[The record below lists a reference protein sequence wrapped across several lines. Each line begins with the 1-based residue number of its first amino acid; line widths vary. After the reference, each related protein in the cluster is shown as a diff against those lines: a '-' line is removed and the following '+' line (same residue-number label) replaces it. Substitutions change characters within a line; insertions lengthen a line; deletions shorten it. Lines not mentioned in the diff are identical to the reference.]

1 MTAATPAAEAQTPVN
16 HDVAPIQLPH
26 RQRIEIL
33 IAVLLGIFLA
43 ALDQTI
49 VGTAL
54 PVIVSELQ
62 GNDVYMW
69 AFTSYL
75 LTATI
80 SGPIYGKLS
89 DIFGR
94 RIIFTIGV
102 SIFLLGSV
110 LCSLSQEMWQ
120 FILFRG
126 IQGLGAGA
134 LFPVALAIIGDIFA
148 PSERGQYQGFF
159 GAVFGVST
167 LVGPALGGLIT
178 DNFGWHWIFWST
190 CPSAGRAGRHLAH
203 AAYADRLGGGP
214 AYRLPRAR
222 RSWRRPWCRCSSAS
236 PTSSSANGPIWTSAV
251 SSLWAC
257 FSSRSSCWSNRARRS
272 RSCRCACSAIR
283 DFTASV
289 TAFFLAAMGFFAA
302 VVFLPRWFQLVH
314 GNSATESGYQ
324 ILPLLLGLIVSAIAT
339 GQIVSRTERYKA
351 LTVAALLV
359 TRVRAVPAHQHPAGH
374 ARCRC
379 CGYGWRSPAWASA
392 RASPSSRSSCRTPC
406 PCGSWA
412 RRPAA

>member
-1 MTAATPAAEAQTPVN
+1 MTAAAPAAEQPQLQTAAN
-16 HDVAPIQLPH
+16 LHDVAPIQLPH

-62 GNDVYMW
+62 GNDVYVW

-148 PSERGQYQGFF
+148 PSERGKYQGFF

-167 LVGPALGGLIT
+167 LVGPALGGFIT
-178 DNFGWHWIFWST
+178 DNFGWHWIFL
-190 CPSAGRAGRHLAH
+190 RQ
-203 AAYADRLGGGP
+203 
-214 AYRLPRAR
+214 RAR
-222 RSWRRPWCRCSSAS
+222 SAWSCSSSSGARCRRASRQDVDRHIDYLGAAVCWPRPWCRSSSAS
-236 PTSSSANGPIWTSAV
+236 PTSSSANGPIRTSA
-251 SSLWAC
+251 
-257 FSSRSSCWSNRARRS
+257 
-272 RSCRCACSAIR
+272 
-283 DFTASV
+283 D
-289 TAFFLAAMGFFAA
+289 
-302 VVFLPRWFQLVH
+302 
-314 GNSATESGYQ
+314 
-324 ILPLLLGLIVSAIAT
+324 
-339 GQIVSRTERYKA
+339 
-351 LTVAALLV
+351 
-359 TRVRAVPAHQHPAGH
+359 
-374 ARCRC
+374 
-379 CGYGWRSPAWASA
+379 
-392 RASPSSRSSCRTPC
+392 
-406 PCGSWA
+406 
-412 RRPAA
+412 